1 MKRHNVFAKKIN
13 KMALSSDDDKI
24 MQSIYFIETYA
35 YGTGKG
41 LVSEKEEIKCKKLIK
56 QHEKWLTLMM
66 LRKNT
71 RK

>member
-41 LVSEKEEIKCKKLIK
+41 LVIEKEEIKCKKLIK
-56 QHEKWLTLMM
+56 QHEK
-66 LRKNT
+66 
-71 RK
+71 

>member
-13 KMALSSDDDKI
+13 KMALSSDVDKI
-24 MQSIYFIETYA
+24 IQSIYFIETYA

>member
-66 LRKNT
+66 LKKNT

>member
-1 MKRHNVFAKKIN
+1 MFLLKKIN

-56 QHEKWLTLMM
+56 QHKEWLTLMM
-66 LRKNT
+66 LKRNT

>member
-1 MKRHNVFAKKIN
+1 MKRLMFLLKKIN

-56 QHEKWLTLMM
+56 QHEK
-66 LRKNT
+66 
-71 RK
+71 

>member
-13 KMALSSDDDKI
+13 KMALSSDVDKI

-66 LRKNT
+66 LKKNT

>member
-1 MKRHNVFAKKIN
+1 MKRLMFLLKKIN

-56 QHEKWLTLMM
+56 QHEE
-66 LRKNT
+66 
-71 RK
+71 

>member
-1 MKRHNVFAKKIN
+1 MFLLKKIN

-56 QHEKWLTLMM
+56 QHEK
-66 LRKNT
+66 
-71 RK
+71 

>member
-1 MKRHNVFAKKIN
+1 MKRHNVFANKIN

-41 LVSEKEEIKCKKLIK
+41 LVSEKEEIRCKKLIK